1 MGIWSR
7 LGKGMLAVAAAATVF
22 AGAAFAAEKKE
33 LTVYTALEERADK
46 QVSRILPREISR
58 H

>member
-22 AGAAFAAEKKE
+22 AGAAFAAG
-33 LTVYTALEERADK
+33 EEGADCLHG
-46 QVSRILPREISR
+46 S
-58 H
+58 